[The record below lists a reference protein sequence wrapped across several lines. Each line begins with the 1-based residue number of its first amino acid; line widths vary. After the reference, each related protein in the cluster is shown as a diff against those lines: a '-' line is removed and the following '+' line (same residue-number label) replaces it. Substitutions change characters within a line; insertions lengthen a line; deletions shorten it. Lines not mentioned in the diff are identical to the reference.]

1 MNKNIIRTVA
11 CVACASALALTS
23 CTKEPDESNL
33 YTFTGQTIMDYL
45 EANDSIY
52 HNFNVILTRSGY
64 NRMLDTY
71 GQYTCYAPTDE
82 GVMRYIDSLYNDE
95 SAILPHNGLTSN
107 SLEGLTDSMCVS
119 ISKFHI
125 SGIKYTY
132 LEDFSKASSTPI
144 TTILNTTFLATAD
157 RDGKVRLNNVA
168 VIDNYKHDLEMTN
181 GYVQSIDNVIPLE
194 SKSVYDKLQTLD
206 EFSIFFEALKL
217 CKLQSVLSVK
227 EKPGSY
233 SVSSTGG
240 RPGSSMAAGP
250 YFYPTECKVKFT
262 IFAEPDTVFQ
272 KLGIN
277 SVEDLKRQCDIWYAG
292 ADDAANGWYEH
303 PVNSS
308 SDKVSTG
315 DDYENTYNTLN
326 MFLRYHII
334 AAGMPVSKL
343 VYERKSN
350 EANENWNYAFG
361 GEPYDYYETL
371 LPHTLMKIWQPL
383 YSRPNNGDEIFIN
396 QYHPLNTLTDD
407 IGTFGKDF
415 PYGMHDME
423 NGGFDGVRIDQAA
436 SNINTTNGYIHR
448 ICSPL
453 VYDRNVN
460 EKVLN
465 ERLRID
471 VSTLV
476 YEMINN
482 DIRFAKDAEIAA
494 RNQNARIGTMA
505 LIPAN
510 YCDHIKV
517 YSNKTKLAFY
527 LQGPWRAWESDQISF
542 WDECDFAFRLPPV
555 PSGTYEVR
563 IIYPATEF
571 GGYMQYYIGNSSST
585 SSMKPLGI
593 PIDASYPDV
602 TNEAERND
610 VGYYLSKDVTD
621 YGVASD
627 LIMRNKGF
635 MRAPASFSRGTWNGQ
650 KTPSQN
656 ADELV
661 ANLQYCCRYSNDGG
675 TLFRKIL
682 GTVVINQGEERWIR
696 IKNMLTGYDSLGGSV
711 DFIELVPVNIVNSQ
725 DYTEDWF

>member
-1 MNKNIIRTVA
+1 MKRDLYADLLAWKNSPYRKPLVLKGARQVGKTYLLNEFGKNEYENLIVLNCDKDIRIRDIFQNGYQPDRIIKDIEVLYNVKVNPKNTLIFIDEVGE
-11 CVACASALALTS
+11 VPEALASLKYF
-23 CTKEPDESNL
+23 CED
-33 YTFTGQTIMDYL
+33 
-45 EANDSIY
+45 
-52 HNFNVILTRSGY
+52 
-64 NRMLDTY
+64 
-71 GQYTCYAPTDE
+71 APE
-82 GVMRYIDSLYNDE
+82 
-95 SAILPHNGLTSN
+95 
-107 SLEGLTDSMCVS
+107 
-119 ISKFHI
+119 
-125 SGIKYTY
+125 
-132 LEDFSKASSTPI
+132 
-144 TTILNTTFLATAD
+144 
-157 RDGKVRLNNVA
+157 
-168 VIDNYKHDLEMTN
+168 
-181 GYVQSIDNVIPLE
+181 
-194 SKSVYDKLQTLD
+194 
-206 EFSIFFEALKL
+206 
-217 CKLQSVLSVK
+217 
-227 EKPGSY
+227 
-233 SVSSTGG
+233 
-240 RPGSSMAAGP
+240 
-250 YFYPTECKVKFT
+250 
-262 IFAEPDTVFQ
+262 
-272 KLGIN
+272 
-277 SVEDLKRQCDIWYAG
+277 
-292 ADDAANGWYEH
+292 
-303 PVNSS
+303 
-308 SDKVSTG
+308 
-315 DDYENTYNTLN
+315 
-326 MFLRYHII
+326 YHII

-494 RNQNARIGTMA
+494 RNQNARVGTMA